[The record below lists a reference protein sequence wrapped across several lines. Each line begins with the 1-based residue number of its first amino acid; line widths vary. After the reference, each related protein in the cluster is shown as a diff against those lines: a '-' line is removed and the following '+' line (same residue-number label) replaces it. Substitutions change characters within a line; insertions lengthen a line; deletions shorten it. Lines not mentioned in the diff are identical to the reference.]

1 MATRHKKEVAKAR
14 ALNIS
19 KVCLGFNTPRAFELG
34 ETMGDGDSKVGWLAY
49 NSSEEDGAN
58 TSFLLAGYGCFS
70 LRFVNLTVPL
80 FTFAQ
85 AFSNDK
91 NVA

>member
-1 MATRHKKEVAKAR
+1 
-14 ALNIS
+14 
-19 KVCLGFNTPRAFELG
+19 
-34 ETMGDGDSKVGWLAY
+34 MGDGDSKVVWLAY
-49 NSSEEDGAN
+49 NSSEENGAN
-58 TSFLLAGYGCFS
+58 TSFLLAEYGCIL

-85 AFSNDK
+85 AFSNDM